1 MSIAPFPKLESD
13 ERHRVPAPRFIV
25 TGHPTLNEA
34 SLERASG
41 WEFRIIP
48 RERARSSERYC
59 GTGTGPNER
68 ALEFGIIHS
77 PKSEERHE
85 SFRAKLAKGSE
96 MPGNE
101 PHPGFAVRHVRFHL
115 VFCGL
120 AMLPAAGQ
128 IKHRWPIDE
137 DYFFYGEVLD
147 ILSRPHR
154 HRVGREE
161 RAVGRDGDTIFGA
174 PSTASRRAS
183 AGGVPSGAKCDNLGL
198 PSPTTRRALGGTERR
213 QAGAGALFIVN
224 FLNIFRTLVTTSGIK
239 REGPAVRRAMA
250 RCARSHSI
258 IIYDFLGILFVKF
271 LLDTFGIASGSGDV

>member
-59 GTGTGPNER
+59 EQAPHFER
-68 ALEFGIIHS
+68 ASARVRNHSFPKIGRAARVIQSKIGKGLRDARKRPQPRVCRSACSVPFG
-77 PKSEERHE
+77 
-85 SFRAKLAKGSE
+85 
-96 MPGNE
+96 
-101 PHPGFAVRHVRFHL
+101 
-115 VFCGL
+115 FCGL

-137 DYFFYGEVLD
+137 DYFIYGEVLD

-183 AGGVPSGAKCDNLGL
+183 GGRGGRRARNAIEFLQNLGL
-198 PSPTTRRALGGTERR
+198 PSPTTRRALGGT
-213 QAGAGALFIVN
+213 GAPSGGRWRIIYCE
-224 FLNIFRTLVTTSGIK
+224 FLEYFVAPSS
-239 REGPAVRRAMA
+239 PRRASNGRVPPLGA
-250 RCARSHSI
+250 RWR
-258 IIYDFLGILFVKF
+258 DF